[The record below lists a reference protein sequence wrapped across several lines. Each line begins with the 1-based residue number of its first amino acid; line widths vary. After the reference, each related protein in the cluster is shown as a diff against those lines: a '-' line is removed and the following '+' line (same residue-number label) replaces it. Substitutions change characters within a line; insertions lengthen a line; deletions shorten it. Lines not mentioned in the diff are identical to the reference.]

1 MIVEAQKQQ
10 VNWKITFFV
19 QCFLSTDIAHTD
31 SGTNKKYIIKVNN
44 AKIFWALLMS
54 LICCIPAGIPHISFL
69 KQPEELK
76 HEVCG
81 APHFAYQQSS
91 CWQMLDLIKTAAPR
105 QDREGSPPGQDQSRD
120 NLPGN
125 EKSTI
130 VCRKYQNHHNHLSHC
145 DLYLCSSSPWMSAG
159 TFTTF
164 SLFRPRGSR
173 RALPF
178 GSAAATYSC
187 IWADCLKH
195 RASYYHIWRKG
206 CLNQDTV
213 DSFYTF
219 VRKCSTG
226 WHEVRLISLWHH
238 KLPVSESD

>member
-1 MIVEAQKQQ
+1 MIAEAQKQQ
-10 VNWKITFFV
+10 VNRKITFFV

-105 QDREGSPPGQDQSRD
+105 QDREGSPPGQDQSWD

-145 DLYLCSSSPWMSAG
+145 DLYLCSSSPWMSAA

-164 SLFRPRGSR
+164 KTELVPSTWFQMRPPVWIDCCNLFLRLSRLFEEPVITTFGERG
-173 RALPF
+173 
-178 GSAAATYSC
+178 
-187 IWADCLKH
+187 
-195 RASYYHIWRKG
+195 
-206 CLNQDTV
+206 V
-213 DSFYTF
+213 
-219 VRKCSTG
+219 
-226 WHEVRLISLWHH
+226 
-238 KLPVSESD
+238 